1 VRSRALFIG
10 VAASLA
16 GALVASGCGSS
27 SKGASSGTTAPAAS
41 SGGTT
46 GATTGGSAG
55 SAATGGTGA
64 DGVTASTVTFGFIS
78 PQTGAQAAVFPG
90 AVAGCKAA
98 VGLQNAQGGVNG
110 RKVVVQYGDD
120 QSSYTGLN
128 TTIAQHMVQSQ
139 HAFMVVNDSG
149 AALQTYRA
157 LEALG
162 VPMIDYGGNTYE
174 GDPANQNWVIP
185 TSGNINTNPTT
196 TYDLG
201 VKIMKAMGAT
211 KIAAVGFATAFSP
224 GSHAIAIN
232 TEKDATAE
240 GLKAVYLNDTL
251 GTSTASLGPVIL
263 GIKNSGADGLIV
275 PMQVSTTLSLV
286 SGLRQAGVKMK
297 SVVGLQGYG
306 QDLLKPSVAATLGPE
321 DVFQT
326 GFAPVELN
334 TPATKQ
340 FQSALQQYGGLKG
353 IPDFGAYTGYQT
365 CELAMLGIQHAG
377 NPPTRAAFVP
387 GLRALKTVNPGNLSC
402 APADVSTENYGKT
415 PSQTCAWFVY
425 VKDGHWVINPQS
437 GQPWLSTVIP
447 SSTPA
452 GSTFTGPP
460 PSMATVK

>member
-1 VRSRALFIG
+1 
-10 VAASLA
+10 
-16 GALVASGCGSS
+16 
-27 SKGASSGTTAPAAS
+27 
-41 SGGTT
+41 
-46 GATTGGSAG
+46 
-55 SAATGGTGA
+55 
-64 DGVTASTVTFGFIS
+64 VTFGFIS

-110 RKVVVQYGDD
+110 RKLVVEYGDD

-139 HAFMVVNDSG
+139 HAFLVVNDSG
-149 AALQTYRA
+149 AAFQTYRA
-157 LEALG
+157 LETLG

-174 GDPANQNWVIP
+174 GDPANKNLVIP
-185 TSGNINTNPTT
+185 TSGNINTNPGT
-196 TYDLG
+196 TYDVG

-224 GSHAIAIN
+224 GSHALAIN

-251 GTSTASLGPVIL
+251 GVSTASLGPVIL

-275 PMQVSTTLSLV
+275 PMQVSTTLALIT
-286 SGLRQAGVKMK
+286 GLRQAGVTMK

-306 QDLLKPSVAATLGPE
+306 QDLLKPSVAAVLGPE

-326 GFAPVELN
+326 QFAPVELN
-334 TPATKQ
+334 TAATQQ
-340 FQSALQQYGGLKG
+340 FQNALNQYGGLKG

-365 CELAMLGIQHAG
+365 CELAILGIQHAG
-377 NPPTRAAFVP
+377 NPPTRAAFMP
-387 GLRALKTVNPGNLSC
+387 GLRALQTVNPGNLSC
-402 APADVSTENYGKT
+402 ASVDISSQNYGKT
-415 PSQTCAWFVY
+415 PAQNCDWFVY
-425 VKDGHWVINPQS
+425 VKSGHWNLYPQN

-452 GSTFTGPP
+452 GTTFPGPAPST
-460 PSMATVK
+460 ATVK